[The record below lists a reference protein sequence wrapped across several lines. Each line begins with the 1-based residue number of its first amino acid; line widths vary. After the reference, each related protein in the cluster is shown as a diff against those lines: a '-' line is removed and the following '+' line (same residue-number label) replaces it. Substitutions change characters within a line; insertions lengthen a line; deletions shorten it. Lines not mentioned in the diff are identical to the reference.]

1 MTEVGGFTG
10 LRQIRAESKAR
21 EAEEREGQERKRAVL
36 VLVQRF
42 LSDQGYIEAYQRLA
56 TESGVSLEKVDIAD
70 NMDLLT
76 IVQQFEEFYE
86 FKYRRR
92 PKLTRKAA
100 ADPLKDA
107 GTAAA
112 LELLSKPVSGAAK
125 ARLRREKGAA
135 AQAAAREKGRPG
147 APGGLAAARE
157 KENAKAKAN
166 GATPGGRAGAD
177 PGPVSVDG
185 LGMTPVLKPGGE
197 VELRP
202 RAAED
207 AAHEASADFFEHR
220 LLKPLPDLGSDEL
233 RELGATI
240 TRDIYVENPEV
251 YWDSIAGQAHAKR
264 LLQEAVVLPN
274 KYPQLFTGL
283 LQPWRGVLLYGP
295 PGTGKTMLAKAVA
308 TECRTTFFYISA
320 SSVISKWRGDSEK
333 LIRVL
338 FELARYHAPSTIFL
352 DEIDA
357 LMTARGGGGEHEA
370 SRRMKTELL
379 VQMDGLAKSEKPV
392 FVLAATN
399 LPWELDMALLRRL
412 EKRILVPLP
421 DRTTR
426 AELLAKKFAGYAV
439 DMDAADIAANT
450 ADFSGSDIAL
460 LCKECAMRPMRRLI
474 KTLDLQAPADQSTL
488 ALGAITRED
497 VEGALAST
505 KPSSRMYEEK
515 YRQFSELYGDQG

>member
-125 ARLRREKGAA
+125 ARLR
-135 AQAAAREKGRPG
+135 
-147 APGGLAAARE
+147 RE

-308 TECRTTFFYISA
+308 TECRTTFFNISA
-320 SSVISKWRGDSEK
+320 SSVISKWQGDSEK

-370 SRRMKTELL
+370 SRRMRTELL

-439 DMDAADIAANT
+439 DMDAADIAAST